1 MGQMKYVYMLM
12 EQQRIQDLE
21 ISYQKALDA
30 DQEHFIFD
38 SVALTTS
45 KAKAIIDYANKVCNQ
60 NSMSAPAN
68 TDSND

>member
-1 MGQMKYVYMLM
+1 MKYVYMLM
-12 EQQRIQDLE
+12 QQQRIQDLE

-45 KAKAIIDYANKVCNQ
+45 KAKAIIDYANTFHIE
-60 NSMSAPAN
+60 NSVSSPAD
-68 TDSND
+68 TDSNN